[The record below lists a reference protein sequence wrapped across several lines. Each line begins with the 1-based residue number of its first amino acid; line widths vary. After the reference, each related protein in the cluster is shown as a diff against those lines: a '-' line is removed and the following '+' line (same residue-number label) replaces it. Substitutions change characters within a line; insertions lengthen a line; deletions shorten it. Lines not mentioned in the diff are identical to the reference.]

1 MDNIVLITLV
11 TVASSLVVLMFL
23 LSREQ
28 RKLRED
34 YSIITDY
41 LERNNKDIAGLCS
54 AAISVDAQLL
64 NNNDQLQSVIEKV
77 NDFEQQQQE
86 STQPYFNAI
95 EMIRQGVSAEEL
107 TQQCGITQEEAIL
120 LIRLHGNNS

>member
-11 TVASSLVVLMFL
+11 IVASSLVVLMFL

-120 LIRLHGNNS
+120 LIRLHGNDS